1 MFDEKYMRRA
11 LTLAR
16 HGELDAHP
24 NPMVGAVVVGPDGRI
39 LGEGWHRKC
48 GQPHAEVNAIASVA
62 EEDRHLLKDSTIY
75 VTLEPCSHFGK
86 TPPCADL
93 IVRTGIPRVVV
104 GSLDPF
110 EKVSGRGIAR
120 LREAGVDVTV
130 GVLEAECEALN
141 RRFFTAHRLRRPYIQ
156 LKWAQSSDGFI
167 DGRISTPLSA
177 VAMHRERAL
186 VDAIGVGSGTAL
198 TDRPSLTVREFAGDS
213 PRRVLFDR
221 RGRVDDGSRWDFRPT
236 DYGSLLEA
244 MQQLYAQGI
253 TSIMIEGGRE
263 LLQSFL
269 DEGLWDEIR
278 IEQGAEAIHGRV
290 PAPNLPPLSG
300 VDSIEQIGSNRILRY
315 FNKL

>member
-1 MFDEKYMRRA
+1 MIDEKYMRRA
-11 LTLAR
+11 LALAR

-48 GQPHAEVNAIASVA
+48 GQPHAEVNAIAAVKEADRALLA
-62 EEDRHLLKDSTIY
+62 ESTIY

-110 EKVSGRGIAR
+110 EKVAGRGIAR

-130 GVLEAECEALN
+130 GMLEAECEALN

-156 LKWAQSSDGFI
+156 LKWAQSADGFM
-167 DGRISTPLSA
+167 DGQISTPLSA
-177 VAMHRERAL
+177 VAMHHERAL
-186 VDAIGVGSGTAL
+186 ADAIAVGSGTAL
-198 TDRPSLTVREFAGDS
+198 TDRPSLTTRDYAGTS

-221 RGRVDDGSRWDFRPT
+221 RGRVDDGSEWDFRLT
-236 DYGSLLEA
+236 NYGSLLEA
-244 MQQLYAQGI
+244 MQQLYAQGV

-269 DEGLWDEIR
+269 DEELWDEIR

-290 PAPNLPPLSG
+290 PAPNLPPLPG
-300 VDSIEQIGSNRILRY
+300 VDSVEQIGSNRILKY
-315 FNKL
+315 FKR